1 MSDEKQKILLEEIR
15 KLLEAPPNDF
25 DYEKAQGIWNDLKE
39 ADLGVAFLAA
49 LTQKIN
55 DTQYKYLLGRAQD
68 ILDNKLDE
76 EKIQQG
82 QNLLDD
88 AYNLVGDKSEIQE
101 MRAKLDENS
110 GYFRALKKFEETK
123 QACEALWMQEQ
134 DAVRQKTTSDK
145 ILEEIFDK
153 AQSLAKKAAAQF
165 PRFLALDGLKND
177 AVMRYQIA
185 NDRYQI
191 KTTANKTNEYREAFE
206 RLEKIEN
213 PETLIPWN
221 DARGQQLDAIP
232 VRQAMLEMLSLAG
245 NFAHQKTQEYLHLA
259 TVELEINH
267 APRSAREQIEKRK
280 DLWELHSEDNEKL
293 QKYLDEK
300 ILPEIAK
307 LEKAEGLIQQAS
319 IIYNLEQGWT
329 LLDEAVKTYAW
340 VPNLDVAR
348 ASLVGRMLHQA
359 EKQLNESAQSYAA
372 FQPKENMNNSA
383 LADAQT
389 KLADAS
395 RLLELASSS
404 ANDSVSSEKV
414 SALSQKKQ
422 ELGLEISSA
431 RKFVDEVETKSTRWE
446 GLFAEK
452 PAQIQAEFED
462 SLATYNSPQYIKK
475 YGNPL
480 ERFPRLQ
487 ALQTRVQAFRNF
499 ETSLKE
505 LDETFDDADI
515 EQITATLE
523 TAKSIFSDVK
533 GDKSRRERVNALIKK
548 FQGRQEFLEGQRILA
563 ETGDMADAL
572 THLRKVA
579 GYANH
584 PDQRAAQ
591 ELIKNLES
599 QRENE
604 NKVSNALA
612 NAESWLRTQPSRAY
626 EVLKKVEEIPSQQKK
641 AVKSAL
647 ERVREQWEEQ
657 LLTRLAGL
665 RDSQSADPA
674 VIRKLTEEIL
684 NLPEPR
690 SEETETTAR
699 KALAHA
705 YALEADIHA
714 EAGRWEY
721 AEISWKAAREKDMS
735 AAEYKQ
741 GWRNARLNRAK
752 SNLDRTKG
760 EQEKK
765 DFLADLLNDLPNDAE
780 VYYLKALQAHE
791 LSQNLSL
798 DAKTRLDY
806 LMQAQTSIKVA
817 KNPKAPGFSQD
828 LNERLGELNDKVSA
842 DEGLLKS
849 QTDLEKRISSDAP
862 LSQLSAAKQEVD
874 RLLSDRNS
882 SSSARADMENW
893 WRGLVPRIVA
903 ALEQAD
909 DNLPNE
915 QLWEKFE
922 VRTKIA
928 LFAPENPR
936 ARELVRA
943 VPRQVEDLLD
953 KVSVTLSDR
962 SGLMLEGRDPVKIV
976 EAQQK
981 QVFDLRDRSQTL
993 FEMVER
999 LSKEL
1004 GGQSSR
1010 LKQQIQD
1017 ARVKIETWM
1026 REFDAFRLN
1035 VLHLRDFL
1043 AQARQDDDWSDF
1055 DDILNDKINLEGFG
1069 AHRAVRLLLEERDR
1083 VVEKRRDLKALHD
1096 KIVEA
1101 TQDPQGL
1108 QFTQALNLLD
1118 ILEKDPRQG
1127 DPKDDF
1133 GFQNEMQINDPYSKK
1148 PVRQARNIR
1157 VWLEERQ
1164 KQVENALLWIAECG
1178 LVDLVPTTVILPANG
1193 SRNKRLLPWKET
1205 REKLAR
1211 TLEQGRF
1218 EEVLVTLS
1226 VALRDGKDD
1235 AEAFSKS
1242 PLRRSMSNSLEI
1254 TLESFEDFIRLEDA
1268 RNKISNP
1275 PFPMDAGL
1283 SKMVVNLLQQAAER
1297 LKVLDENIK
1306 DVNHMRKSVS
1316 QKQRDWKD
1324 SQLELE
1330 QALGELRNAK
1340 DNRNPFGRD
1349 KMIQSAR
1356 ARAQKALV
1364 VCKEIAPRHP
1374 VLDNV
1379 EELLK

>member
-1 MSDEKQKILLEEIR
+1 
-15 KLLEAPPNDF
+15 
-25 DYEKAQGIWNDLKE
+25 
-39 ADLGVAFLAA
+39 
-49 LTQKIN
+49 
-55 DTQYKYLLGRAQD
+55 
-68 ILDNKLDE
+68 
-76 EKIQQG
+76 
-82 QNLLDD
+82 
-88 AYNLVGDKSEIQE
+88 
-101 MRAKLDENS
+101 
-110 GYFRALKKFEETK
+110 
-123 QACEALWMQEQ
+123 
-134 DAVRQKTTSDK
+134 
-145 ILEEIFDK
+145 
-153 AQSLAKKAAAQF
+153 
-165 PRFLALDGLKND
+165 
-177 AVMRYQIA
+177 
-185 NDRYQI
+185 
-191 KTTANKTNEYREAFE
+191 
-206 RLEKIEN
+206 
-213 PETLIPWN
+213 
-221 DARGQQLDAIP
+221 
-232 VRQAMLEMLSLAG
+232 
-245 NFAHQKTQEYLHLA
+245 
-259 TVELEINH
+259 
-267 APRSAREQIEKRK
+267 
-280 DLWELHSEDNEKL
+280 
-293 QKYLDEK
+293 
-300 ILPEIAK
+300 
-307 LEKAEGLIQQAS
+307 
-319 IIYNLEQGWT
+319 
-329 LLDEAVKTYAW
+329 
-340 VPNLDVAR
+340 
-348 ASLVGRMLHQA
+348 
-359 EKQLNESAQSYAA
+359 
-372 FQPKENMNNSA
+372 
-383 LADAQT
+383 
-389 KLADAS
+389 
-395 RLLELASSS
+395 
-404 ANDSVSSEKV
+404 
-414 SALSQKKQ
+414 
-422 ELGLEISSA
+422 
-431 RKFVDEVETKSTRWE
+431 
-446 GLFAEK
+446 
-452 PAQIQAEFED
+452 
-462 SLATYNSPQYIKK
+462 
-475 YGNPL
+475 
-480 ERFPRLQ
+480 
-487 ALQTRVQAFRNF
+487 
-499 ETSLKE
+499 
-505 LDETFDDADI
+505 
-515 EQITATLE
+515 
-523 TAKSIFSDVK
+523 
-533 GDKSRRERVNALIKK
+533 
-548 FQGRQEFLEGQRILA
+548 
-563 ETGDMADAL
+563 
-572 THLRKVA
+572 
-579 GYANH
+579 
-584 PDQRAAQ
+584 
-591 ELIKNLES
+591 
-599 QRENE
+599 
-604 NKVSNALA
+604 
-612 NAESWLRTQPSRAY
+612 
-626 EVLKKVEEIPSQQKK
+626 
-641 AVKSAL
+641 
-647 ERVREQWEEQ
+647 VREQWEEQ

-665 RDSQSADPA
+665 RDSQTADPA

-705 YALEADIHA
+705 YALEAEIHA

-741 GWRNARLNRAK
+741 GWRNARLNRTK
-752 SNLDRTKG
+752 SSLDRAKG

-765 DFLADLLNDLPNDAE
+765 DFLTDLLNDLPNDAE

-791 LSQNLSL
+791 FSQNLSL

-806 LMQAQTSIKVA
+806 LMQAQTSMRVA

-828 LNERLGELNDKVSA
+828 LNERLGELNDKVAA

-849 QTDLEKRISSDAP
+849 QTDLEKRISPDAP

-874 RLLSDRNS
+874 RLLSDRNG

-903 ALEQAD
+903 VLEEAD

-962 SGLMLEGRDPVKIV
+962 SGLTLEGRDPVKIV

-1010 LKQQIQD
+1010 LKQQIQE

-1101 TQDPQGL
+1101 AQDPQGL
-1108 QFTQALNLLD
+1108 QFNQALNLLD

-1148 PVRQARNIR
+1148 PVRQARNVRI
-1157 VWLEERQ
+1157 WLEERQ

-1178 LVDLVPTTVILPANG
+1178 LADLVPTTVILPANVSG
-1193 SRNKRLLPWKET
+1193 TKKLLPWKET

-1218 EEVLVTLS
+1218 EEVLVTLGA
-1226 VALRDGKDD
+1226 ALKDGKDD
-1235 AEAFSKS
+1235 AEALSKS
-1242 PLRRSMSNSLEI
+1242 PLRRSMSNSLEM
-1254 TLESFEDFIRLEDA
+1254 TLESFEEFIRLEDA
-1268 RNKISNP
+1268 RNKISQP
-1275 PFPMDAGL
+1275 PFSMDAGL

-1306 DVNHMRKSVS
+1306 EVNQMRKSVS

-1340 DNRNPFGRD
+1340 DHRNPFGRD

-1356 ARAQKALV
+1356 VRAQKALV
-1364 VCKEIAPRHP
+1364 VCKEIASRHP
-1374 VLDNV
+1374 ILDNV